1 MIGLMKAEV
10 VKLTGRKL
18 FPTMVVILAAFTA
31 LAAFFLMVLGQINEA
46 AVSEGLPLIMK
57 PDAYILGIQQVI
69 GQTWFPLILAV
80 VVLGGEL
87 ASTIWATSLTRES
100 SKAKHITA
108 RLAVLTVASWLGMLI
123 AIGVWAV
130 LTVFLAEGSGGL
142 DAAEWLEVVA
152 KTGLT
157 QVAWVGLGLGF
168 VSLLRSIGPAIGAVL
183 ALSFGE
189 GLLALWRPY
198 QNVSLTGASTSI
210 FGNVGIPGAAAEIFG
225 TGSISQLHAI
235 AIIASWTAIGL
246 LLTWWGLARRDA

>member
-1 MIGLMKAEV
+1 MIGLIKAEV

-18 FPTMVVILAAFTA
+18 FPTMVLILAAFTA
-31 LAAFFLMVLGQINEA
+31 LAAFFLMVFGQINEA
-46 AVSEGLPLIMK
+46 AVSEGLPLITK
-57 PDAYILGIQQVI
+57 PEAYILGIQQVI

-87 ASTIWATSLTRES
+87 ASTIWATGLTRES
-100 SKAKHITA
+100 SKAKHVTA

-123 AIGVWAV
+123 AIGVWA
-130 LTVFLAEGSGGL
+130 LITALLAEGSGGL
-142 DAAEWLEVVA
+142 DPGGWLEVVA

-168 VSLLRSIGPAIGAVL
+168 VSLLRSMGPAIGAVL

-189 GLLALWRPY
+189 GLLGLWRPY

-210 FGNVGIPGAAAEIFG
+210 FGSVRIPGAGGDIFG
-225 TGSISQLHAI
+225 TGSIGVWHSV
-235 AIIASWTAIGL
+235 AIIAGWTGLGL
-246 LLTWWGLARRDA
+246 LLTWWGLTRRDA